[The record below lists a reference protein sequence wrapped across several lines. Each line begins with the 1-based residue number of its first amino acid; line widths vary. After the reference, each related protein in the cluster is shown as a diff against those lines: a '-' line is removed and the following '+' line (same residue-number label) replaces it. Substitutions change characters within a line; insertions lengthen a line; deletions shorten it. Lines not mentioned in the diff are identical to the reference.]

1 MKQLKNDAAPE
12 AMTVQ
17 ITGHDN
23 VPKHGP
29 AEAV

>member
-1 MKQLKNDAAPE
+1 MKQLIQDAASE

-23 VPKHGP
+23 VPKHGS